1 VQHSTVAR
9 SGIIAARTE
18 SGDIMGHQPD
28 RERSSAELA
37 VLGRLRKLCVPLP
50 GVTEQRDGFGHTT
63 LRVGKKSFAILG
75 EQDGIPSLALKADL
89 HTQAALVKRSA
100 FYKTPYVGQ
109 HGWVS
114 VDGGVKELDWAT
126 IEEILN
132 DAYRAIAPKK
142 LLKQLGASG

>member
-1 VQHSTVAR
+1 
-9 SGIIAARTE
+9 
-18 SGDIMGHQPD
+18 MGQ
-28 RERSSAELA
+28 RNQERSPEELA
-37 VLGRLRKLCVPLP
+37 IVDRLRRLCARLP

-75 EQDGIPSLALKADL
+75 EQSGIPSLALKADL
-89 HTQAALVKRSA
+89 DTQAALVKRSA

-114 VDGGVKELDWAT
+114 IDGTAEEFDWVA
-126 IEEILN
+126 IEDLLK

-142 LLKQLGASG
+142 LLKQLADSE